1 MFTIEGHIRSIQS
14 NLEKH
19 ADVLTAKLQKVLAYN
34 FSPATN
40 LLDFTAF
47 IEPSRHELSI
57 RMFQVD
63 QDGNE
68 VFNDGDD
75 PSVFAGSEEVLQDI
89 EYLQLDDSERE
100 AFSDFYEENDLEIYE
115 QEQKAFADWFRKG
128 WKKAGG
134 DAIDLPAYFVLHDES
149 NAYDLK
155 KGEWIADDEKWA

>member
-1 MFTIEGHIRSIQS
+1 MFTIDQHIRSIQA

-19 ADVLTAKLQKVLAYN
+19 SDVLTANLQKVLSYR
-34 FSPATN
+34 FSPATD

-47 IEPSRHELSI
+47 IEPSRHEISI
-57 RMFQVD
+57 RMFSMD

-68 VFNDGDD
+68 VFSDGKD
-75 PSVFAGSEEVLQDI
+75 PSIFAGSEEVLQDI
-89 EYLQLDDSERE
+89 EYLQLDNSERE

-115 QEQKAFADWFRKG
+115 QEQQAFADWFSAC

-134 DAIDLPAYFVLHDES
+134 DALDLPAYFVLHGES

-155 KGEWIADDEKWA
+155 NSEWIADDEKWA